1 MCVDQETFEEQPDPN
16 LWPVI
21 VGGEI
26 GTECGTISLG
36 NSLVMNNLGRR
47 YVITG
52 YLNLTG
58 ASCVQFTLQIG
69 SSGNFSLCQMD
80 SDPQSN
86 VIFGYTLNGG
96 LSWTVL
102 QSFEYVS
109 MVTLYIQQSAKNFFH
124 IIASYHSIQ
133 LLWVYYCVQKM
144 NSGFHINACMHACMV
159 SSKCLVIISECTLL
173 RYMLRNHNFL

>member
-1 MCVDQETFEEQPDPN
+1 MYVSYLLNVTLYMCVDQETFEEQPDPN

-21 VGGEI
+21 IGGGI

-36 NSLVMNNLGRR
+36 NSLVMNDLGRR

-58 ASCVQFTLQIG
+58 ACCVQFTLQIG
-69 SSGNFSLCQMD
+69 SSGNFSLCQID

-86 VIFGYTLNGG
+86 VTFGYTLNGG

-102 QSFEYVS
+102 QSFEYVT
-109 MVTLYIQQSAKNFFH
+109 MLTLYIQKSAKNLIPHTIPFSH
-124 IIASYHSIQ
+124 YGYII
-133 LLWVYYCVQKM
+133 VYSLQKM
-144 NSGFHINACMHACMV
+144 NCGFHINTCMLAWSQV
-159 SSKCLVIISECTLL
+159 S
-173 RYMLRNHNFL
+173 F